1 MTKIIRAPINPAIL
15 EWALKDLN
23 LSVERFA
30 KKIKSNVK
38 PEKVTEWILGTS
50 QPTYKQLEDIAYKIL
65 KLPLAAF
72 FLAEPPENLTI
83 KRKFRTLPEYLLN
96 LTSYKTRIAI
106 KQADFYK
113 SALYELFR
121 SNPSLE
127 PIFRTIRLSVNQNPS
142 EAIRQLRN
150 DFGINIELQKKFR
163 NGYEAFNYYRETLEI
178 KGIYLFQLQ
187 LEGDRGFCLLD
198 DEFPIIVV
206 NSSDSINS
214 KIFTLFHELV
224 HILTESDDIYKEF
237 EPSPYLESSIEIFC
251 NRTASEIL
259 VPLTELAERYGSSFM
274 YWDEDQISTIAKEY
288 TVSKEVILLKI
299 ISMGLANQSDYRR
312 LKEKWDEEYKE
323 SKKRR
328 EGGSYY
334 VNKISALG
342 RQYIN
347 TVIDSYK
354 QGTIND
360 VQVSNYLGMKF
371 TNLSKIEAEVYA

>member
-1 MTKIIRAPINPAIL
+1 MSKIIRAPINPAIL

-23 LSVERFA
+23 LSVDEFA
-30 KKIKSNVK
+30 QKVKVK
-38 PEKVTEWILGTS
+38 PEQVNSWLSGES
-50 QPTYKQLEDIAYKIL
+50 EPTYKQLENIAYKIL

-83 KRKFRTLPEYLLN
+83 KRKFRTLPEYLLY
-96 LTSYKTRIAI
+96 LTTYKTRIAI
-106 KQADFYK
+106 KLADFYK
-113 SALYELFR
+113 SALYELFGT
-121 SNPSLE
+121 NPSTE
-127 PIFRTIRLSVNQNPS
+127 PIFRKIKLSIEQNP
-142 EAIRQLRN
+142 AKAAQQLRN
-150 DFGINIELQKKFR
+150 EFGISIELQMKFR
-163 NGYEAFNYYRETLEI
+163 NGYNAFNYYRDILEI

-198 DEFPIIVV
+198 NEFPIIVV

-214 KIFTLFHELV
+214 KIFTLFHELM
-224 HILTESDDIYKEF
+224 HILTESDDIFKEL
-237 EPSPYLESSIEIFC
+237 EPLSYLQTGTEIFC

-259 VPLTELAERYGSSFM
+259 VPLNELAERYGSGLG
-274 YWDEDQISTIAKEY
+274 YWDEVLLSTIAKEY

-299 ISMGLANQSDYRR
+299 VSMGLADQSDYRR
-312 LKEKWDEEYKE
+312 LKEKWDKE
-323 SKKRR
+323 FKEDKKRKK
-328 EGGSYY
+328 GGSYY

-371 TNLSKIEAEVYA
+371 TNLSKIEAEVYS